1 MSKIMNYLLAPAVCL
16 MAAGCG
22 SQSGAP
28 AIAQDPEVEKKV
40 EEILADMTLEEK
52 VGQMTELAIDVLG
65 EFKDGEFILDEEKLH
80 EVIAGYKVGSILNA
94 PGPMAQSLEKWQEI
108 IGRIQEVS
116 MKEIGIPCIYGQMAG
131 NHRPYPGSV
140 HEGNRDS
147 VHLRSGSGTRHYLH
161 SGRHY
166 VPSEHKHGR
175 FTES

>member
-1 MSKIMNYLLAPAVCL
+1 MNYLLIPAVCM
-16 MAAGCG
+16 MAAGCC
-22 SQSGAP
+22 SKSGAP
-28 AIAQDPEVEKKV
+28 AIAQDPEIEKQV

-65 EFKDGEFILDEEKLH
+65 EFKDGEFVLDEEKLRK
-80 EVIAGYKVGSILNA
+80 VIAEYKVGSILNA
-94 PGPMAQSLEKWQEI
+94 PGPMAQDY
-108 IGRIQEVS
+108 R
-116 MKEIGIPCIYGQMAG
+116 QMAG